1 MSSIFIKK
9 DNLLSMVFCALLMSA
24 IDKEIH
30 KLEWDI
36 IQKFVRQ
43 YWQKDWGDFGH
54 YKKQMISEL
63 KQIVADQEQTT
74 NKLESVL
81 SDLKSRLDQPQKNKL
96 LKLAGEV
103 MAADNVMSPEESD
116 LFAIFLNNLGIQS
129 QAE

>member
-1 MSSIFIKK
+1 
-9 DNLLSMVFCALLMSA
+9 MVFCALLMSA